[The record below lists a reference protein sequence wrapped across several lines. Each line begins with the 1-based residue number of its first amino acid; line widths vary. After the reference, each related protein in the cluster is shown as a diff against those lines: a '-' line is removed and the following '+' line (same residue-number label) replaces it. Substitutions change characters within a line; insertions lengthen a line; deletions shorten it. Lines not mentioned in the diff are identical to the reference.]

1 MRLSTEGGLYADLGP
16 MSKKVQNSPIL
27 DDTRVVYADL
37 NHQKSSSKQRK
48 VTDESHTVGML

>member
-16 MSKKVQNSPIL
+16 LSKKVQTPPVV

-37 NHQKSSSKQRK
+37 NHQSSTKQQK
-48 VTDESHTVGML
+48 VTDELHTVGML